1 MVPAKSNS
9 CGDTPICS
17 KQQVCAHTSHTRD
30 TCVGS
35 MFSKYVSKYVSTK
48 LQYMCMW
55 FISFHFGSSTEP
67 PVILPSLQPFI
78 TGIWKEFSLVVP
90 NGAFTIGTRTPP
102 AVSQQQP
109 DGGQA
114 FKIDIKSAP
123 SGSANARRFL
133 GNEVTSLFVKK
144 THTETYSP
152 ESQNGPPSVPIYTS
166 VLAACPIHGP
176 GRQQALYGSLLL

>member
-17 KQQVCAHTSHTRD
+17 KQQVCAHTSHTHD

-35 MFSKYVSKYVSTK
+35 MFSKYMSKYVSTK

-78 TGIWKEFSLVVP
+78 TGIWEVHRPLAHGHSNRGP
-90 NGAFTIGTRTPP
+90 Q
-102 AVSQQQP
+102 S
-109 DGGQA
+109 
-114 FKIDIKSAP
+114 IKFASF
-123 SGSANARRFL
+123 GSVWWDWGPFGSNSRPVQVGISWL
-133 GNEVTSLFVKK
+133 GF
-144 THTETYSP
+144 Y
-152 ESQNGPPSVPIYTS
+152 
-166 VLAACPIHGP
+166 
-176 GRQQALYGSLLL
+176 LLLVLLRGKWWPFSFPTSPPFL